1 MSACFGHF
9 LFDSKPFERAVCGD
23 NCYLSLVN
31 PLAHLQELS
40 SLFPS
45 FSIRVQQIPDRL
57 FLPGN
62 NTVYELTRQ
71 GTQIQPSTVPCSL
84 PVTSR
89 IHLSLFSDRTRC
101 VSSKFFDTQ
110 LPSVSTEELVFSR
123 HAGYV
128 LYPFRCNGHNL
139 RLNFDL

>member
-1 MSACFGHF
+1 MSTCFGHF
-9 LFDSKPFERAVCGD
+9 LFDSKPFERAVWGD
-23 NCYLSLVN
+23 NCYLSLPN

-45 FSIRVQQIPDRL
+45 FSSRVQQILDRL

-62 NTVYELTRQ
+62 YTVDELIRR

-89 IHLSLFSDRTRC
+89 IHSSLFFFRTAGV
-101 VSSKFFDTQ
+101 VS
-110 LPSVSTEELVFSR
+110 
-123 HAGYV
+123 H
-128 LYPFRCNGHNL
+128 
-139 RLNFDL
+139 LNFLTHSSPQCPLKSLCFLITLVMSSLLFAATDTICG